1 MSSNT
6 HTSDAEAER
15 AGTKEVRREAHLL
28 NPKVIKGAF
37 KALIFGLKI
46 WRVAAKLWEWF
57 S

>member
-6 HTSDAEAER
+6 HNSDAEAER
-15 AGTKEVRREAHLL
+15 AGIKKTSREASLR
-28 NPKVIKGAF
+28 NPKVIKGAL
-37 KALIFGLKI
+37 KALVLGLKI